1 MGRNYLEGIL
11 MGYSSAVEV
20 FKVWDSLPGV
30 LQDEMVGYLPQVCPE
45 LANAIVAKMTD
56 FSTLRRALEEFVAQD
71 KKAGGA
77 VETYEKAVYES
88 LDRIESFV
96 RKMRRSLLDDVDAF
110 DWGTMA
116 IDEVERLRSDMSQHL
131 SINLA
136 DIGPVQDA
144 VSDLTKP

>member
-1 MGRNYLEGIL
+1 
-11 MGYSSAVEV
+11 
-20 FKVWDSLPGV
+20 
-30 LQDEMVGYLPQVCPE
+30 MVGYLPQVCPE

-56 FSTLRRALEEFVAQD
+56 FSTLRSALEEFVAQD